1 MCTEATLTGM
11 HDDDNDDDHDDA
23 QGNQETDM
31 DCPSAVEWTEAVFG
45 SAHFTFESRN
55 PIYYGT
61 SYSDITLSLFLYL
74 VKY

>member
-31 DCPSAVEWTEAVFG
+31 DCPAAVERRLCPAALILL
-45 SAHFTFESRN
+45 SN
-55 PIYYGT
+55 PT
-61 SYSDITLSLFLYL
+61 SCVSC
-74 VKY
+74 